1 MPGGCTSSCT
11 SVQKGAHGSQSFS
24 HIRIFTAMQKLKF
37 KSLSSPCWLEKPPFR
52 SVYSVYP
59 HYESYIFTCSQHIQS
74 ILGMS
79 DDSSLLG
86 FPLSFFQ
93 SGHYCLWGRARSRK
107 PNYETTGCFVISDT
121 IL

>member
-1 MPGGCTSSCT
+1 MHQQLHLGTEGT
-11 SVQKGAHGSQSFS
+11 QGSQSFS

-37 KSLSSPCWLEKPPFR
+37 KLLSSPCWLEKPPFC

-59 HYESYIFTCSQHIQS
+59 HYESYIFIRSQHMKS

-93 SGHYCLWGRARSRK
+93 SGHYCLWGRTRSWK
-107 PNYETTGCFVISDT
+107 SNYEANRMLCYQWHNLVHI
-121 IL
+121 